1 MSNEQV
7 SPELVPPTAA
17 DVRQALRFLARKG
30 AYAVA
35 YPEAGGS
42 VDTFA
47 VRLETASLEVL
58 AFIPAPVMAQASGRG
73 WLERDRQ
80 GKLRLASAGLK
91 ALRKALSQSAG
102 SLHSVKRNPGKRTRQ
117 PAKASEPSTRK
128 SPARTL
134 HEAPLAWLRRRRDKD
149 GQPLI
154 SEAQHAAGERLA
166 ADYRRAHI
174 SRRVTSDWS
183 GVAASRGSRRGA
195 PDAGVE
201 LSDAAVAARE
211 RVKRAIAAV
220 GSELAGILIDVCCH
234 ETGLES
240 AERAEGWPQRAGKVV
255 LQLAL
260 TSLARHYGLIAPER
274 SPFARLRHWGDESYR
289 PSIDAWT

>member
-1 MSNEQV
+1 MSDQHV
-7 SPELVPPTAA
+7 LPERLPPTAVDA
-17 DVRQALRFLARKG
+17 RQALRFLARKG
-30 AYAVA
+30 AYAVPHPA
-35 YPEAGGS
+35 ADG
-42 VDTFA
+42 FA
-47 VRLETASLEVL
+47 VHLDTASPEVL
-58 AFIPAPVMAQASGRG
+58 AIIPAPIMAQASGRG
-73 WLERDRQ
+73 WLERDPQ
-80 GKLRLASAGLK
+80 GNLRLATAGIK
-91 ALRKALSQSAG
+91 ALRKVLSQSAG
-102 SLHSVKRNPGKRTRQ
+102 SPHPAKRTRQ
-117 PAKASEPSTRK
+117 QGKASKASSPK

-154 SEAQHAAGERLA
+154 SEAQYAAGERLA
-166 ADYRRAHI
+166 ADYRRAQI

-211 RVKRAIAAV
+211 RVNRAIAAV

-240 AERAEGWPQRAGKVV
+240 AERAQRWPQRAGKVV

-260 TSLARHYGLIAPER
+260 TSLARHYGLIAAER
-274 SPFARLRHWGDESYR
+274 SPFTRLRHWGDEGYR
-289 PSIDAWT
+289 PTIDAWT